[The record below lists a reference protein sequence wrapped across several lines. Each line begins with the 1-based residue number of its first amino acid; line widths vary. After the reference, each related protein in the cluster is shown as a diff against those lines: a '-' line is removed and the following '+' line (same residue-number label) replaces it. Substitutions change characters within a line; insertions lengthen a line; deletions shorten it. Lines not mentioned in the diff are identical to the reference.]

1 MTRGR
6 KSRVAEQS
14 GGRTVRWQNRR
25 QEPLPGP
32 CLLGFCGAR
41 QKRRNRW
48 WLQRPIRWRKV
59 AVRLLQ
65 QYRPCQPMWVVVRG
79 MRVLT

>member
-1 MTRGR
+1 M
-6 KSRVAEQS
+6 AEQKAGTLAGS
-14 GGRTVRWQNRR
+14 
-25 QEPLPGP
+25 LPSW
-32 CLLGFCGAR
+32 LFCGAR